1 MDIWLWLSEIH
12 TVSLPAIGWILL
24 YVTAGI
30 GFICVVGF
38 FILLIW
44 NFTRES

>member
-1 MDIWLWLSEIH
+1 MDIYSWLSEIH

-24 YVTAGI
+24 YVAAGI

-38 FILLIW
+38 FIILIW
-44 NFTRES
+44 GFTRGS